1 MHARSASDAEIHQDT
16 LLMKHSRAHW
26 INTWIIL
33 ETARWLL
40 VGVQYGHRFIHVID
54 PSPVK
59 NRQAFDVASCAAL
72 QLGFKWKKKK
82 EYLKFSNL
90 IKKETKTVY
99 DCGNAQPSSIS
110 SINELS
116 YRDENPTKIETSGQ
130 RAISLME
137 HSASAVQNSVQES

>member
-1 MHARSASDAEIHQDT
+1 M
-16 LLMKHSRAHW
+16 
-26 INTWIIL
+26 
-33 ETARWLL
+33 
-40 VGVQYGHRFIHVID
+40 GVQYGHRFIHVID

-116 YRDENPTKIETSGQ
+116 YRDENPTKIETSYLAYGTQ
-130 RAISLME
+130 RERRPKFGARVLV
-137 HSASAVQNSVQES
+137 AATRRGG